1 MWQKQEMCLML
12 VIVMMLNSSTFCLEL
27 NGHKSESV
35 QAGRLIIES
44 SKPTNET
51 KHDIFKNLHEEY
63 VGVTNGSPS
72 YQPESIGSQLA
83 KLVLRHWSP
92 SVQCDNDSMSL
103 RIRGTQIP
111 KFLVETSKGGPVP
124 LLRMPPHC
132 GFSMKRARR
141 DVSLVA
147 KYNGCNVAQ
156 QGNAYVLPLR
166 ASGVVLKV
174 VCPVGRPLTRVSC
187 TPSAMVVNLGVAAD
201 GVKLKVKGV
210 WQPIYQA
217 ATICGFTLEVI
228 GGGLTLTVPYTS
240 NCWQYEGAKVI
251 LSLQCMDGE
260 LTLSC
265 PAVQPSTTTPLLAF
279 MQPVP
284 RKDAPMTTSTTTTTL
299 ATTKE
304 PVSADEQLSNP
315 LLHGVQYGYG
325 IPWPFQYNQP
335 GSFPATYANA
345 ALSTATKVVPA
356 RPQQHLH
363 PWLPGIKQPYG
374 YGMPWPFQYSN
385 PGTLP
390 DTHTNTAQTSG
401 TIVAAA
407 SPDQLGL
414 YPWLVGTYYPY
425 SYPLPWQIKYS
436 QSGAPP
442 ATTST
447 TATPTTTLTT
457 TTPAT
462 TTTTSTTT
470 SKNYPT
476 MPRSF
481 DQQWY
486 PWLLGTYNQYVPM
499 VPPGVS
505 VSGPNGGVKQQMYQT
520 SWMNSLPKYPTVNQN
535 PGSSEF
541 NPSKI
546 LPYHSNVSPLQIK
559 LGQ

>member
-1 MWQKQEMCLML
+1 
-12 VIVMMLNSSTFCLEL
+12 MLNSSTFCLEL

-72 YQPESIGSQLA
+72 YQPESIEGSQLA

-103 RIRGTQIP
+103 RIHGTQIP

-201 GVKLKVKGV
+201 GVKLK
-210 WQPIYQA
+210 
-217 ATICGFTLEVI
+217 
-228 GGGLTLTVPYTS
+228 
-240 NCWQYEGAKVI
+240 
-251 LSLQCMDGE
+251 
-260 LTLSC
+260 
-265 PAVQPSTTTPLLAF
+265 
-279 MQPVP
+279 
-284 RKDAPMTTSTTTTTL
+284 DAPMTTSTTTTTL

-356 RPQQHLH
+356 RPQQQHLH

>member
-72 YQPESIGSQLA
+72 YQPESIEGSQLA

-201 GVKLKVKGV
+201 GVKLKGC
-210 WQPIYQA
+210 Q
-217 ATICGFTLEVI
+217 GDF
-228 GGGLTLTVPYTS
+228 
-240 NCWQYEGAKVI
+240 
-251 LSLQCMDGE
+251 
-260 LTLSC
+260 
-265 PAVQPSTTTPLLAF
+265 
-279 MQPVP
+279 
-284 RKDAPMTTSTTTTTL
+284 
-299 ATTKE
+299 
-304 PVSADEQLSNP
+304 VSAV
-315 LLHGVQYGYG
+315 HGWGVDTVLPSCSTLNNY
-325 IPWPFQYNQP
+325 
-335 GSFPATYANA
+335 SFTCFHA
-345 ALSTATKVVPA
+345 AC
-356 RPQQHLH
+356 
-363 PWLPGIKQPYG
+363 
-374 YGMPWPFQYSN
+374 
-385 PGTLP
+385 
-390 DTHTNTAQTSG
+390 TSQRC
-401 TIVAAA
+401 
-407 SPDQLGL
+407 PHDYLDN
-414 YPWLVGTYYPY
+414 Y
-425 SYPLPWQIKYS
+425 
-436 QSGAPP
+436 
-442 ATTST
+442 
-447 TATPTTTLTT
+447 
-457 TTPAT
+457 
-462 TTTTSTTT
+462 
-470 SKNYPT
+470 NYPC
-476 MPRSF
+476 
-481 DQQWY
+481 
-486 PWLLGTYNQYVPM
+486 YN
-499 VPPGVS
+499 
-505 VSGPNGGVKQQMYQT
+505 KRT
-520 SWMNSLPKYPTVNQN
+520 SQC
-535 PGSSEF
+535 
-541 NPSKI
+541 
-546 LPYHSNVSPLQIK
+546 
-559 LGQ
+559 